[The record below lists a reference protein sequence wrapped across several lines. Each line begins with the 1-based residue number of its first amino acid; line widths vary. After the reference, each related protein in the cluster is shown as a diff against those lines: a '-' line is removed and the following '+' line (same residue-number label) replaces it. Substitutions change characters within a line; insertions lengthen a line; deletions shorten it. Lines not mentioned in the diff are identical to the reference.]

1 MNAFMKRS
9 TIPNPERIAS
19 LSPALDRPWNNGAV
33 LRWENV
39 GEWPSTLNEL
49 HQQLEPGLNPGRSW
63 SRQSP
68 TPLLQF
74 IILDCPT
81 APPPFLNSAH
91 SGLELHIGGRASVL
105 DCGGWRGTGLT
116 PLSFGSLTAVRTYEL
131 AHA

>member
-1 MNAFMKRS
+1 VNAFMKRS

-19 LSPALDRPWNNGAV
+19 LSPALDRPWDNGAV

-49 HQQLEPGLNPGRSW
+49 HHQLEPGLNPGRSW

-74 IILDCPT
+74 IILDWPT
-81 APPPFLNSAH
+81 APPPSSIQHTLDLSYTSAGAPA
-91 SGLELHIGGRASVL
+91 SWTVVAGGE
-105 DCGGWRGTGLT
+105 RG
-116 PLSFGSLTAVRTYEL
+116 
-131 AHA
+131 